1 MSAVVDASV
10 LIAALVDSGAG
21 GAWAETILAAGGLN
35 APELVLAETSNV
47 LRRLESGRRISES
60 EASQA
65 FEDLMQ
71 LPMQLYPFEP
81 FADRVWELRHNL
93 TTYDAWYVAIA
104 EALSLPL
111 ATLDAPLTR
120 SKSIRCKF
128 LTP

>member
-1 MSAVVDASV
+1 LSAVVDASV